1 MFHHLQSII
10 SFREWEYFSV
20 SKDGTGKIIFSFG
33 SAEKVYVVLQVRH
46 EPITLD
52 SAAHVTG
59 GRLLGR
65 VGVGVSLCGSYPR
78 AHLSGCKTEAVKNF
92 LGQNPTGEQKK
103 NKKKNSAMESPVK
116 DSPVRPGFH
125 RMEIQKTTWDVPHR
139 YANLQAIGSGAYGT
153 VW

>member
-1 MFHHLQSII
+1 MFHHLQYII
-10 SFREWEYFSV
+10 SFRECEYFSV

-65 VGVGVSLCGSYPR
+65 VGVSLCGSYPR

-92 LGQNPTGEQKK
+92 LGQNPTGEQ
-103 NKKKNSAMESPVK
+103 KKNSAMESPVK

>member
-1 MFHHLQSII
+1 MFHHLQYII
-10 SFREWEYFSV
+10 SFRECEYFSV

-65 VGVGVSLCGSYPR
+65 VGVSLCGSYPR

-92 LGQNPTGEQKK
+92 LGQNPIEEQKK
-103 NKKKNSAMESPVK
+103 PQRHGVSSEGFPGETGFPQNGDPENDVG
-116 DSPVRPGFH
+116 RP
-125 RMEIQKTTWDVPHR
+125 
-139 YANLQAIGSGAYGT
+139 A
-153 VW
+153 

>member
-1 MFHHLQSII
+1 MFHHLQYII
-10 SFREWEYFSV
+10 SFRECEYFSV

-65 VGVGVSLCGSYPR
+65 VGVSLCGSYPR

-92 LGQNPTGEQKK
+92 LGQNPIGEQK
-103 NKKKNSAMESPVK
+103 NPQRHGVSSEGFPGETGFPQNGDPENDVG
-116 DSPVRPGFH
+116 RP
-125 RMEIQKTTWDVPHR
+125 
-139 YANLQAIGSGAYGT
+139 A
-153 VW
+153 

>member
-103 NKKKNSAMESPVK
+103 NKKKKQRHGVSSEGFPGETGFPQNGDPENDVG
-116 DSPVRPGFH
+116 RP
-125 RMEIQKTTWDVPHR
+125 
-139 YANLQAIGSGAYGT
+139 A
-153 VW
+153 

>member
-1 MFHHLQSII
+1 MFRHLQYII
-10 SFREWEYFSV
+10 SFRECEYFSV

-65 VGVGVSLCGSYPR
+65 VGVSLCGSYPR

-92 LGQNPTGEQKK
+92 LGQNPIGEQKK
-103 NKKKNSAMESPVK
+103 PSAMESPVK